1 MCTFASAMLSI
12 SRASGTPGG
21 QGKYAL
27 SLVQSLSKLDDSAEQ
42 MANKGFYHTWP
53 EEYLTALFN
62 NRKDPR

>member
-1 MCTFASAMLSI
+1 MLEDHPAEAEVVNSVCMN
-12 SRASGTPGG
+12 

-42 MANKGFYHTWP
+42 MASKGFYHTWP